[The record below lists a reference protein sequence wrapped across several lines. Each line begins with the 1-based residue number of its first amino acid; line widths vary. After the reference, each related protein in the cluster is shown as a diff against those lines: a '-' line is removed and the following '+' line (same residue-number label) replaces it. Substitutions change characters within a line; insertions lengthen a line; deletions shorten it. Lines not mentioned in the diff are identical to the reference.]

1 MKHLQRMA
9 LSTGLALLCGTAMA
23 STTCNKPKEQWM
35 SESAFRSKV
44 EQQGYT
50 IQKFKVSSGQCYE
63 IYGKDKSGQKVEIYF
78 DPVTAEVVKRK

>member
-1 MKHLQRMA
+1 MKQLYRIA
-9 LSTGLALLCGTAMA
+9 LSTSLVLLCGSAMA
-23 STTCNKPKEQWM
+23 STTCSKPKEQWM
-35 SESAFRSKV
+35 SETAFRSKV

-78 DPVTAEVVKRK
+78 DPVTAEPVKRK